1 MTGAPAAGTDDPAE
15 ATLAKTPRT
24 GTQRAQG
31 AAPVPHAAVALLV
44 GLADGAILLSS
55 ALVARLVVP
64 TPLTA
69 IEVNAALLG
78 IVLTLAGGSF
88 GGAYRKGAFHE
99 PLRHTQPLLL
109 AGAAA
114 SAIVWVAVLLF
125 GQPQEIDVRWAAG
138 WTLLALVGLPLGR
151 AAVARTLLAS
161 PDRFAER
168 TAVIGGGTNGARLV
182 EFLRRRSDRS
192 IRLLG
197 FCDDRYTRIG
207 TEMDSLPFLGPIDE
221 VFSLIRRGA
230 IDQVIIALPW
240 SAEERTLTLLHQLSE
255 YPVHVRLAPDLIS
268 YHFPGRS
275 ITDVGGVPLVHL
287 MDRPISGWSSIV
299 KRVEDVVIAGTVL
312 ALAAPPMLLIALL
325 VKLDSPGPV
334 FFRQRRVGFNNRDFW
349 MLKFR
354 SMRHD
359 PREAVQIRGQAKRD
373 DARITRVGRILRMT
387 SLDELPQII
396 NVLKGDMS
404 IVGPRPHAP
413 GTRAGGRVF
422 EDVVARYAARH
433 RVKPGLTGLAQVRGL
448 RGETDTE
455 EKLVLRVDADLEYI
469 ENWSIWL
476 DLVIILRTALVV
488 LRMQNAH

>member
-1 MTGAPAAGTDDPAE
+1 MTGVPAAGTDDRAE
-15 ATLAKTPRT
+15 GALAHAPRVT
-24 GTQRAQG
+24 VARTQG
-31 AAPVPHAAVALLV
+31 MAPVPHAAVALMVVTIDAAVLAISALAAHLLV
-44 GLADGAILLSS
+44 GA
-55 ALVARLVVP
+55 
-64 TPLTA
+64 TLTGV
-69 IEVNAALLG
+69 ELNAALLG
-78 IVLTLAGGSF
+78 LVLTLAGGSL

-99 PLRHTQPLLL
+99 PLRHVQALLL
-109 AGAAA
+109 AGAGA
-114 SAIVWVAVLLF
+114 SAIVLLAVALF
-125 GQPQEIDVRWAAG
+125 GQPQQIDPRWAAV
-138 WTLLALVGLPLGR
+138 WTLLAVVALPLGR
-151 AAVARTLLAS
+151 AGVARMLLAS
-161 PDRFAER
+161 PERFAER

-182 EFLRRRSDRS
+182 EFLRRRGDRS

-275 ITDVGGVPLVHL
+275 MTDVGGVPLVHL
-287 MDRPISGWSSIV
+287 MDRPISGWSSVI
-299 KRVEDVVIAGTVL
+299 KRAEDIAIAATVL
-312 ALAAPPMLLIALL
+312 TLAALPMLLLAALI
-325 VKLDSPGPV
+325 KLDSPGPV

-359 PREAVQIRGQAKRD
+359 PREAVQIRRQATRD
-373 DARITRVGRILRMT
+373 DPRITRVGRFLRTT

-455 EKLVLRVDADLEYI
+455 EKLVRRVDADLEYI
-469 ENWSIWL
+469 ENWSVWL

-488 LRMQNAH
+488 IRMQNAH